1 VSPGGGALLRAKAA
15 VQKLKGENPDLRAGI
30 NIVLC
35 ALEAPVRQSWLGKV
49 GQRDRTALEPIMLG
63 AFRPGGR
70 RRLWPALG
78 IIAGVGTLG
87 MLLLWG
93 L

>member
-1 VSPGGGALLRAKAA
+1 
-15 VQKLKGENPDLRAGI
+15 
-30 NIVLC
+30 
-35 ALEAPVRQSWLGKV
+35 
-49 GQRDRTALEPIMLG
+49 MLG